1 MKQVAVEPA
10 LNNVKEYLESQ
21 GCSCVE
27 TPAQSEAATASTEAS
42 AGNVCCYVVTG
53 ADQNLMG
60 MQDVVANVPVIN
72 ADGMSP
78 QQVYD
83 RVKEY
88 MS

>member
-27 TPAQSEAATASTEAS
+27 MSTDQNTPTASTGAS
-42 AGNVCCYVVTG
+42 AGNLCCMVVTG
-53 ADQNLMG
+53 ADENLMG
-60 MQDVVANVPVIN
+60 MQDIVANVPVVN
-72 ADGMSP
+72 ADGLSP
-78 QQVYD
+78 EQVYE

>member
-21 GCSCVE
+21 GLSCVE
-27 TPAQSEAATASTEAS
+27 ASAQSGASTTSATAS
-42 AGNVCCYVVTG
+42 AGAIGCYVVTG

-60 MQDVVANVPVIN
+60 MENVVANVPVIN

-83 RVKEY
+83 RVKKY